1 MEWIADPTAW
11 LGLGT
16 LIVLELV
23 LGIDNLI
30 FIAILADKLPPEQ
43 RNRARLIG
51 LSLALLMR
59 LALLAGIAWIV
70 GLTAPLFTVAGM
82 DITGRG
88 LILVGGGLFL
98 LFKATTELHERL
110 EGAAAAT
117 DRPRVWASFW
127 QVVAQIVV
135 LDAVFSLDS
144 VITAVG
150 MVQHL
155 SIMVIAVI
163 TAMVVMLAASRPM
176 MRFVSAHPT
185 VVILCLGFLLMIGF
199 SLIAEGL
206 GLPIPKGYLYA
217 AIGFSVL
224 IEACNQ
230 LARRN
235 QVKRQNL
242 GDRRQ
247 RTATAVLRLLGGRED
262 LSAGAE
268 PGPVAEPPVAEP
280 PPIFGP
286 AERAMVQGV
295 MALGQRS
302 LRSIMT
308 PRAEID
314 WLEIDL
320 PPGEQRR
327 RILESGHSRFILAR
341 GGIEAVVGVAL
352 ARDLLRDL
360 LDHQKIDIEKSV
372 RPALLVPDRMGVL
385 VLMEKLRAAPVQLA
399 VVVDEFGGLE
409 GIVTPTDILEA
420 IAGGFQEGGA
430 LSPLLV
436 AEGEDAW
443 LADGQIDLH
452 SLDQQIGTQLAGQ
465 AGRYTT
471 LAGFVMGRL
480 GRLPVAGD
488 RFQDGRLVFTVEEL
502 VGRRPGRTRLQR
514 VAEEAVGAG

>member
-43 RNRARLIG
+43 RHRARMIG

-70 GLTAPLFTVAGM
+70 GLTAPLFSLAGFE
-82 DITGRG
+82 ITGRG

-98 LFKATTELHERL
+98 LFKATSELHERL
-110 EGAAAAT
+110 EGAEPAA

-155 SIMVIAVI
+155 SIMVIAVVI
-163 TAMVVMLAASRPM
+163 AMAVMLAASRPM

-235 QVKRQNL
+235 QDRRANA
-242 GDRRQ
+242 GDRRH
-247 RTATAVLRLLGGRED
+247 RTATAVLRLLGGREES
-262 LSAGAE
+262 SALAE
-268 PGPVAEPPVAEP
+268 PGPAEPAAREPAPV
-280 PPIFGP
+280 FGP

-308 PRAEID
+308 PRAEVD

-320 PPGEQRR
+320 PAGEQRR
-327 RILESGHSRFILAR
+327 RILASGHSRFILAR

-360 LDHQKIDIEKSV
+360 LDHQKIDVEKSI
-372 RPALLVPDRMGVL
+372 RPPLLVPDRMGVL

-420 IAGGFQEGGA
+420 IAGGFQQGGA

-436 AEGEDAW
+436 AEGETAW

-452 SLDQQIGTQLAGQ
+452 SLDRQLGLQLAGQ

-488 RFQDGRLVFTVEEL
+488 RFQDGGLVFTVEEM

-514 VAEEAVGAG
+514 VAAEAPA